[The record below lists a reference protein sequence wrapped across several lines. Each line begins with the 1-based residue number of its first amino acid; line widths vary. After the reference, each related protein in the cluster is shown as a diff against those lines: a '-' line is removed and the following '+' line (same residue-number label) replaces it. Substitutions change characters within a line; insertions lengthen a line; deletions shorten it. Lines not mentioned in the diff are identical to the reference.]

1 VGGRAVV
8 VGGGAV
14 GVACAHYLAEEDF
27 DVTLLDRG
35 EVGRGCSFANAG
47 LICPGHS
54 DALPGPGVVAEGL
67 RHLLRRDSP
76 FTIRPRAGPSLVPWL
91 YRFWRSTSA
100 ETYRRSTEA
109 LVRLSRLSLELHED
123 LARRGATSFGFRR
136 GPLLTA
142 SRSAGWR
149 EEVAATVEEVRS
161 LGFEARVL
169 ERDELLET
177 EPALAP
183 DHLGGMAL
191 EDQGSGD
198 CHAYVRTL
206 ADGLATRGVTV
217 RERTPVRR
225 ILVREGRAV
234 GVLAGATKEEVV
246 ADVVVLAAG
255 AWSPA
260 LARPL
265 GLRLP
270 IQPATGYSS
279 TLPTWPGAPRH
290 PVFVGESRVI
300 VLPLGDRVRFAGT
313 LELGGFRRSG
323 DPVRSRAVLDAG
335 RGAFAEP
342 PPDAPVEHWFGFR
355 PLMPDDLPAI
365 GRAPRVDGVIVAA
378 GHGTLGFTQGP
389 ATGKLVAEL
398 AVGRPASIPL
408 EPFRPNR
415 F

>member
-1 VGGRAVV
+1 VGDRAVV
-8 VGGGAV
+8 VGGGAI
-14 GVACAHYLAEEDF
+14 GVACAHYLAEEGF

-35 EVGRGCSFANAG
+35 DVGRGCSFANAG

-67 RHLLRRDSP
+67 RHLLRRDSA
-76 FTIRPRAGPSLVPWL
+76 FTIRPRAGVSVLPWL
-91 YRFWRSTSA
+91 YRFWRSTPA
-100 ETYRRSTEA
+100 ERCRLSTEA
-109 LVRLSRLSLELHED
+109 LVSLSRLSLELHDD
-123 LARRGATSFGFRR
+123 LARRGSTSFGFRR

-142 SRSAGWR
+142 SRSTRWR
-149 EEVAATVEEVRS
+149 EEAAATVEAVRS
-161 LGFEARVL
+161 HGFDARVL

-206 ADGLATRGVTV
+206 VDGQVARGVTV
-217 RERTPVRR
+217 RERTSVRR
-225 ILVREGRAV
+225 ILVRDGRAV
-234 GVLAGATKEEVV
+234 GVLAGAVGDEVA
-246 ADVVVLAAG
+246 ADIVVLAAG

-260 LARPL
+260 LARSL

-290 PVFVGESRVI
+290 PVFVGDSRVI

-313 LELGGFRRSG
+313 LELAGFRRSG
-323 DPVRSRAVLDAG
+323 DPIRSRAVLEAG
-335 RGAFAEP
+335 RGALREP

-365 GRAPRVDGVIVAA
+365 GWAPRVEGAIVAA

-398 AVGRPASIPL
+398 AAGKPTSIPL
-408 EPFRPNR
+408 GPFRPDR

>member
-1 VGGRAVV
+1 MRDRITRLALVCLSTLLLAGC
-8 VGGGAV
+8 GGGSTGPDEDDPPTGDRIYVDPAYA
-14 GVACAHYLAEEDF
+14 GVEEG
-27 DVTLLDRG
+27 TEEHPYNTIEEG
-35 EVGRGCSFANAG
+35 IAAAGRG
-47 LICPGHS
+47 
-54 DALPGPGVVAEGL
+54 
-67 RHLLRRDSP
+67 
-76 FTIRPRAGPSLVPWL
+76 
-91 YRFWRSTSA
+91 
-100 ETYRRSTEA
+100 
-109 LVRLSRLSLELHED
+109 
-123 LARRGATSFGFRR
+123 
-136 GPLLTA
+136 
-142 SRSAGWR
+142 
-149 EEVAATVEEVRS
+149 
-161 LGFEARVL
+161 
-169 ERDELLET
+169 
-177 EPALAP
+177 
-183 DHLGGMAL
+183 
-191 EDQGSGD
+191 
-198 CHAYVRTL
+198 
-206 ADGLATRGVTV
+206 
-217 RERTPVRR
+217 
-225 ILVREGRAV
+225 
-234 GVLAGATKEEVV
+234 
-246 ADVVVLAAG
+246 DVVVLAAG